1 MKARVLVTL
10 KPSVLDPQGTAI
22 GNALASLGFIGIG
35 EVRQGKLIEL
45 DLAETDA
52 TLARE
57 QVEAMCRAL
66 LANPVIEDY
75 TIEVTPTDRATPVPQ
90 GSP

>member
-1 MKARVLVTL
+1 MKARVHIRL
-10 KPSVLDPQGTAI
+10 KPGVLDPQGKAI
-22 GNALASLGFIGIG
+22 GNALHSLGFEGVQ

-52 TLARE
+52 AAARSRVE
-57 QVEAMCRAL
+57 QMCRQL

-75 TIEVTPTDRATPVPQ
+75 AIDLA
-90 GSP
+90 SPGPG

>member
-1 MKARVLVTL
+1 MKARVRVTL
-10 KPSVLDPQGTAI
+10 KPSVLDPQGRAI
-22 GNALASLGFIGIG
+22 GNALASLGFTGLG

-45 DLAETDA
+45 DLTETDGA
-52 TLARE
+52 IARE
-57 QVEAMCRAL
+57 QVEAMCQTL

-75 TIEVTPTDRATPVPQ
+75 TIEITPALETPLVRR